1 MPVRN
6 QQRGSS
12 KYTHAAES
20 RHRMPKDTVTCL
32 LFVVENA
39 PNCLTMAG
47 SLRHNARACVAGG
60 RWQVARIGATIS
72 NVMMFTCYANTINSA
87 LWAIFVLQIEMPTD
101 MLTQLHHVDCQGGNP
116 FMCVWWQTMPK
127 ILFTAKCVQHA
138 CTDKGDRMWRN

>member
-1 MPVRN
+1 MPPCACAQSTTWQLEIHARCRVAPQDAKGYSDVPFVR
-6 QQRGSS
+6 S
-12 KYTHAAES
+12 YHT
-20 RHRMPKDTVTCL
+20 
-32 LFVVENA
+32 NA

-47 SLRHNARACVAGG
+47 SLRHNGCVAGG

-116 FMCVWWQTMPK
+116 FMCV
-127 ILFTAKCVQHA
+127 CVCVGTVADNAENSVYGKVCAA
-138 CTDKGDRMWRN
+138 CMHR